1 MNAIDSAQGAAAGA
15 LDSSTFPE
23 SRIRV
28 NLCNS
33 TGAMGTRTIH
43 QADAKAQLLVRVAPS
58 ASAASAASAG
68 EDDGSGDEAAALD
81 AALQGGAADSN
92 LKVSRALQRRAR
104 AQPSQS
110 IQSALWMMT
119 WQLR

>member
-1 MNAIDSAQGAAAGA
+1 
-15 LDSSTFPE
+15 
-23 SRIRV
+23 
-28 NLCNS
+28 
-33 TGAMGTRTIH
+33 MGTRTIH